1 MDVIAVIAQ
10 KGGTG
15 KTSLALSLA
24 VEAQRRGLAAAVI
37 DLDPQA
43 TATNWGDRREAETPV
58 IVSAQPARLRHVL
71 DAAQGQGAQLV
82 LIDTPA
88 RSDQAALEAAKAACL
103 VLVPCRPAI
112 YDLETVATTAEL
124 VGYAGGRPVA
134 VILNGVPPRGSKGDT
149 RRNSVPR
156 MAPRSVPPR
165 GSKGEQAADVIRSLT
180 LPVCPASFGYRAAFN
195 DAGALGL
202 TAAEYDPGGK
212 AAQEIE
218 RVYEFVSKLVKE
230 TTRQGEDRHGQETS
244 RPAQRDAGR
253 PGRRR
258 SA

>member
-15 KTSLALSLA
+15 KTTLALSLA

-43 TATNWGDRREAETPV
+43 TATNWGDRRDAETPV

-71 DAAQGQGAQLV
+71 DAAREQGAQLV

-88 RSDQAALEAAKAACL
+88 RSEQAALEAAKAACL
-103 VLVPCRPAI
+103 ILVPCRPAI

-134 VILNGVPPRGSKGDT
+134 VILNGVPPRGG
-149 RRNSVPR
+149 
-156 MAPRSVPPR
+156 
-165 GSKGEQAADVIRSLT
+165 KGEQAADVIRSLT
-180 LPVCPASFGYRAAFN
+180 LSVCPASFGYRAAFN

-202 TAAEYDPGGK
+202 TAAEYDPEGK
-212 AAQEIE
+212 AAHEIE
-218 RVYEFVSKLVKE
+218 LVYEFVSKLAKE
-230 TTRQGEDRHGQETS
+230 ATRQGGDKHGQETS